1 MFNGSFRFSIHT
13 DVCLDE
19 VELTLQLATFAAE
32 GIFGIPR
39 VAMEFHY
46 ETDHSKRTFDLEAD
60 SDVGVKVTQ
69 IFAGLLLKEF
79 GEGAFRLE
87 NIKNVPLTA

>member
-1 MFNGSFRFSIHT
+1 MFNSLFRFWIHA

-19 VELTLQLATFAAE
+19 VELTLQLAKFAAE
-32 GIFGIPR
+32 GLFGFPR
-39 VAMEFHY
+39 VAMEFQYVMDSARRTLDLHA
-46 ETDHSKRTFDLEAD
+46 ETE
-60 SDVGVKVTQ
+60 VGVSIVQ

-87 NIKNVPLTA
+87 NLKTAPLAS